1 MNRTVYISH
10 ISVTANLSLNQSDSL
25 LQKKIMISKIKWT
38 ILQIQNQRKQTKIYN
53 IYSTNLSGNV
63 QMS

>member
-53 IYSTNLSGNV
+53 IYSTNLSGDV